1 LGTPTEA
8 YKEEGA
14 KVWHYEQSTY
24 GGTEVITG
32 DINFIPFRYQGQY
45 EDAETGLYYNRF
57 RYYSP
62 EEESYISQDPIGL
75 MGGMAL
81 YGYVKDCNS
90 WVDVFGLSSAYDVD
104 TYGNL
109 NGKDVPFDRLGNH
122 HVPQKALAKT
132 QVGGYPIDASARDAP
147 AIRLPDAEH
156 ATITKLQAQNK
167 VARSKM
173 TASQLLQDDIDML
186 RKHTNAPETSIEKLK
201 EMNKEKYNITAH

>member
-75 MGGMAL
+75 EGGMELYSYVHDTNYWIDPYGLTGIIYRRTNPHTGAVYIGKSKSPEAFKRREAAHNVAL
-81 YGYVKDCNS
+81 KKSTNGNPKKYKFEQIEQDVKGKK
-90 WVDVFGLSSAYDVD
+90 GLQNREQIQINKH
-104 TYGNL
+104 GGINKL
-109 NGKDVPFDRLGNH
+109 ENKIN
-122 HVPQKALAKT
+122 AKKK
-132 QVGGYPIDASARDAP
+132 
-147 AIRLPDAEH
+147 
-156 ATITKLQAQNK
+156 TK
-167 VARSKM
+167 SK
-173 TASQLLQDDIDML
+173 
-186 RKHTNAPETSIEKLK
+186 RVH
-201 EMNKEKYNITAH
+201 